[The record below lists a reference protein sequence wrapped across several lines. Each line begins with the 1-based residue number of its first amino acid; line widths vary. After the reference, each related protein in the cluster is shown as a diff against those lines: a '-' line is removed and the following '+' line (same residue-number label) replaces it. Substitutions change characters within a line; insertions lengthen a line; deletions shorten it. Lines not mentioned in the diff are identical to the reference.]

1 MKINCGNCG
10 ETLAVDLDRGT
21 VTYNRPGSGRGSKR
35 TPASVIVNTVWTEDE
50 YLFCWDAPC
59 CVLDGEAYADSIE
72 DSTSTRMGVSR
83 NDRYAHGVCARSV
96 G

>member
-59 CVLDGEAYADSIE
+59 CVLDGEAYADSYE
-72 DSTSTRMGVSR
+72 DYKGES
-83 NDRYAHGVCARSV
+83 A
-96 G
+96 